1 MLVCPTQQQNGASSK
16 QPNCHDIFISQGV
29 RQDKFLAIFFV
40 FGLSVGER
48 VFFGRGEMG
57 GILTLWTKS
66 PQMFQFSDDIL
77 REKWGR
83 SLSKSLYIR
92 EGKACIVRAD
102 YRPFLRLVTIFGRT
116 KIGTQ
121 IVKDQLNTDL
131 IHLSLHKLSIANQ

>member
-1 MLVCPTQQQNGASSK
+1 M
-16 QPNCHDIFISQGV
+16 
-29 RQDKFLAIFFV
+29 RQDKFLAIFFA

-66 PQMFQFSDDIL
+66 PQMFYFSDDIL
-77 REKWGR
+77 REKWDR

-121 IVKDQLNTDL
+121 IVIDQLNTDL

>member
-16 QPNCHDIFISQGV
+16 QPNCHHIFISQGV

-40 FGLSVGER
+40 FGLSVGE
-48 VFFGRGEMG
+48 MG
-57 GILTLWTKS
+57 GILTLCTKS
-66 PQMFQFSDDIL
+66 PQVFQFSDDIL
-77 REKWGR
+77 REKWDR

-102 YRPFLRLVTIFGRT
+102 YRPFLRLVTIFGCT

-121 IVKDQLNTDL
+121 IVIDQLNTDL